1 VRCYRP
7 VNRSQESTHQIGYST
22 SERRCW
28 SCASAVELHRS
39 IARIGVK
46 FQIHFGSDNCAWL
59 GLRGQHRQRLA
70 LEDIQMATKKAVVH
84 PIDPFLFD
92 GPSFQNFVFQL
103 KSSSNAPNHTLT
115 ITSQTSV
122 NTNFAF
128 IQGTWQGDGPN
139 AKQITGSIT
148 DGTVS
153 LTASWA
159 NGIGGTNTLVGRLTP
174 VVSRI
179 PVSPPRWELNGNV
192 VVTNAQGSV
201 VSGGPGAVSGE
212 GSPPQVLES

>member
-1 VRCYRP
+1 
-7 VNRSQESTHQIGYST
+7 
-22 SERRCW
+22 
-28 SCASAVELHRS
+28 
-39 IARIGVK
+39 
-46 FQIHFGSDNCAWL
+46 
-59 GLRGQHRQRLA
+59 
-70 LEDIQMATKKAVVH
+70 MATKKAVVH

-103 KSSSNAPNHTLT
+103 KSSSNAPNHILT

-159 NGIGGTNTLVGRLTP
+159 NGMGGTNTLVGRLAP

-179 PVSPPRWELNGNV
+179 PVFPTAWELNGSV
-192 VVTNAQGSV
+192 VVTNGQGSIV
-201 VSGGPGAVSGE
+201 AGGPGAVSGE
-212 GSPPQVLES
+212 GSPPQVLEA

>member
-1 VRCYRP
+1 MV
-7 VNRSQESTHQIGYST
+7 
-22 SERRCW
+22 
-28 SCASAVELHRS
+28 
-39 IARIGVK
+39 
-46 FQIHFGSDNCAWL
+46 
-59 GLRGQHRQRLA
+59 
-70 LEDIQMATKKAVVH
+70 TKKAAVH

-139 AKQITGSIT
+139 AKNITGSIT

-159 NGIGGTNTLVGRLTP
+159 NGMGGTNALVGRLTP
-174 VVSRI
+174 ASSRI
-179 PVSPPRWELNGNV
+179 PAFPPRWELNGNV
-192 VVTNAQGSV
+192 VVTNAQGSIV
-201 VSGGPGAVSGE
+201 AGGPGAVSGE
-212 GSPPQVLES
+212 GSPPQLREP